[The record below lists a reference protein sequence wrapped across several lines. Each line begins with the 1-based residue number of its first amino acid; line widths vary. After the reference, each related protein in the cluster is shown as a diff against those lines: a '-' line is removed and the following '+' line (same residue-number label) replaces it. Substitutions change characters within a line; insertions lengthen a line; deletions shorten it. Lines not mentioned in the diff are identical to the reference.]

1 MKKGKKI
8 IVYIIIWII
17 FVVTL
22 IFSNKIIILLKGNN
36 LIKTF
41 NNIENYKKNAVYYAI
56 DVIDIKNDIFDSFNF
71 RGWAYCETQK
81 ENKAKSVFLILTNE
95 SNTYSKELNLTNR
108 GDISLAFGENQK
120 VKGDLHGVN
129 GKFSTIDVE
138 NGIYSIYIYCKEND
152 ENYGL
157 VDTGLM
163 LKKDGK
169 GISKY
174 TWQSTLSRISS
185 PVEDLQA
192 KSSLDSAN
200 ITAEG
205 YLQIVGWSF
214 VDGFD
219 TTNQSVYIRLSN
231 EDGTTATYNTQ
242 SVSRPDVGKAYKNDI
257 YNESGFKAVIP
268 IDMLPAGDIKIEI
281 LVENDGNI
289 YKAQKLY
296 IYSPDP

>member
-1 MKKGKKI
+1 MQQKN
-8 IVYIIIWII
+8 IV
-17 FVVTL
+17 
-22 IFSNKIIILLKGNN
+22 
-36 LIKTF
+36 
-41 NNIENYKKNAVYYAI
+41 NYSI
-56 DVIDIKNDIFDSFNF
+56 DVVNIYNDFKQNVAIQL
-71 RGWAYCETQK
+71 WAYCETKKDNSNK
-81 ENKAKSVFLILTNE
+81 EIYVILAPDKSNNIAYKITGLSVTREDVYASHANM
-95 SNTYSKELNLTNR
+95 K
-108 GDISLAFGENQK
+108 DIKSMNHGLQCEFSALSLK
-120 VKGDLHGVN
+120 
-129 GKFSTIDVE
+129 
-138 NGIYSIYIYCKEND
+138 NGIYKLYLYCKEND